1 MKALLF
7 VLPVTAILLIALI
20 LLRDQHAENTALTA
34 SATLAREP
42 SIGARAAIV
51 VELFTSEGCS
61 SCPPADALL
70 TQLDQTSPVNSAE
83 IIVLSEHVD
92 YWNYI
97 GWADPFS
104 SPIFSARQQA
114 YAEVFRRT
122 GGRGEAYTPQM
133 VVDGQ
138 FEFIGSYAS
147 RAREAIAKAAKS
159 PKADVKIT
167 PVAPAKPGALSV
179 RVEASG
185 LPPLTANDQAEVW
198 FALTENNLASNVIR
212 GENSGR
218 KLPHSAVTR
227 ELRALGKFAPA
238 QQSFTAETSVSL
250 AANWK
255 RADLRAIAFVQEH
268 AQRRILGAASFK
280 LAEMN

>member
-7 VLPVTAILLIALI
+7 VLPAVAVLFIALS
-20 LLRDQHAENTALTA
+20 LLRGQHVENTALIA
-34 SATLAREP
+34 SATLTREP
-42 SIGARAAIV
+42 NTGTRAAIV

-70 TQLDQTSPVNSAE
+70 TQLDQASPVNGAE

-97 GWADPFS
+97 GWTDPFS
-104 SPIFSARQQA
+104 SPKFSARQQA

-138 FEFIGSYAS
+138 FEFIGSYPS
-147 RAREAIAKAAKS
+147 RAREAIAKAANS
-159 PKADVKIT
+159 PKASVKIT
-167 PVAPAKPGALSV
+167 PVAQAKPGALSL
-179 RVEASG
+179 RVEVSG
-185 LPPLTANDQAEVW
+185 LPPLSANDQAEIW
-198 FALTENNLASNVIR
+198 LALTENNLASNVIR
-212 GENSGR
+212 GENSRR
-218 KLPHSAVTR
+218 KLPHNGVTR
-227 ELRALGKFAPA
+227 ELRALGKFAPV
-238 QQSFTAETSVSL
+238 QQSFAAETSVSL

-255 RADLRAIAFVQEH
+255 RADLRAIAFVQEQG
-268 AQRRILGAASFK
+268 QRRILGAASLK
-280 LAEMN
+280 LAEIN